1 MQFTANSSCHSNRKQ
16 AAGPTAPPVWLLRDR
31 CLGDQATN
39 PFLAKGE
46 EAGSSGRDLRGQSE
60 IQQKQG
66 LRKEAGC
73 WARSQPPKA
82 LFVLASARLR
92 FAAGRQRPNL
102 YWSNSAW
109 GPSLLGEKTV
119 ARGQRRLLGA
129 VFHFPSKQ
137 LEVLGRRLPAASC
150 LRTGS

>member
-1 MQFTANSSCHSNRKQ
+1 MQFTPNSSCHGNRKP

-39 PFLAKGE
+39 TFLTKGE

-82 LFVLASARLR
+82 LFILALARPH

-102 YWSNSAW
+102 YWSNSTR
-109 GPSLLGEKTV
+109 GPSLLGEQTV
-119 ARGQRRLLGA
+119 ARGQRRLWEL
-129 VFHFPSKQ
+129 FSTFPPSSWRSWGGGSQ
-137 LEVLGRRLPAASC
+137 SC